1 MSQSSDLYRIQRIDT
16 QQDQAQARL
25 REIDQI
31 LQSDPLLL
39 AAENTLA
46 EAEKDL
52 QSAQKALINAEEAVR
67 SQNIKIEQSE
77 AALYGGKVHN
87 PKELQDL
94 QNEVKSLK
102 KFLLNREDHQIEAMI
117 ALEEIEKKYQAAQIN
132 LAEVQKNSSAEKA
145 GLRGEREGLV
155 RNLERL
161 ASERQAVATTI
172 PEANI
177 TLYLRLRQQKR
188 GVAVVQ
194 VQDSTCSAC
203 GATLTPAEW
212 QTARS
217 PHQLSLCPSCGRI
230 LYAG

>member
-1 MSQSSDLYRIQRIDT
+1 MSQSSDLYRLQHIDT

-25 REIDQI
+25 REIEQI
-31 LQSDPLLL
+31 LQSDPALRR
-39 AAENTLA
+39 AESVLA
-46 EAEKDL
+46 EAEKNL
-52 QSAQKALINAEEAVR
+52 QATQKALKSAEEAVET
-67 SQNIKIEQSE
+67 QNIKIEQSE

-102 KFLLNREDHQIEAMI
+102 KYLITLEDSQLEAMI
-117 ALEEIEKKYQAAQIN
+117 AQEEAEEKYQASQAG
-132 LAEVQKNSSAEKA
+132 LAETQKQASEEKA
-145 GLRGEREGLV
+145 GLRGERDGLLKD
-155 RNLERL
+155 LERL
-161 ASERQAVATTI
+161 ASERQVIAKVI
-172 PEANI
+172 PESNL

-188 GVAVVQ
+188 GVAVAE

-203 GATLTPAEW
+203 GATLTPAER